1 MKIEGM
7 KVLFLP
13 KIPRSLI
20 LIFLVIMISGGYE
33 DLKSAEIY
41 DLRTR
46 RSCFLP
52 SMPANRY
59 STVTKEFL
67 VCGGYFGP
75 RDCIIFNNGVWEN
88 AHKLNQDRIR
98 YNLLDTSHITANTL
112 NLVMFVV
119 GAVNGTVPRAWS

>member
-67 VCGGYFGP
+67 VCGGHHS
-75 RDCIIFNNGVWEN
+75 RSCIEFNGQWEN
-88 AHKLNQDRIR
+88 AHKLNQDRLR
-98 YNLLDTSHITANTL
+98 YDYD
-112 NLVMFVV
+112 
-119 GAVNGTVPRAWS
+119 